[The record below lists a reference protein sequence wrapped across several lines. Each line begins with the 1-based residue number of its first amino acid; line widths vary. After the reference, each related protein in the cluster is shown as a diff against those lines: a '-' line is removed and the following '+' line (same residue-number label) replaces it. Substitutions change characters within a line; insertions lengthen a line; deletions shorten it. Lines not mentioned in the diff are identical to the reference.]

1 MRMFTAKPILLIAT
15 LCASSTTFASLNL
28 HGEAGSE
35 FTNLSA
41 SFGAEHPGMAVSGN
55 WAHSDNDG
63 DTAGL
68 GLGYNFNLGPFLL
81 TAGGKALYL
90 NPKDG
95 DEGYAIALGGGAQLP
110 LGDFVTLFG
119 ESYYSPD
126 SMSSGVNDYLE
137 ANAGVR
143 INIIKSMN
151 IEAGYRYINMT
162 GKHNHRDNKLADGAY
177 AGFNFR
183 F

>member
-28 HGEAGSE
+28 HGEAGSA

-41 SFGAEHPGMAVSGN
+41 SFGAEHPGMTVSGN

-95 DEGYAIALGGGAQLP
+95 MRATRSRSEEARSYRLATSLLCSASLIIP
-110 LGDFVTLFG
+110 LI
-119 ESYYSPD
+119 PCP
-126 SMSSGVNDYLE
+126 
-137 ANAGVR
+137 AA
-143 INIIKSMN
+143 
-151 IEAGYRYINMT
+151 
-162 GKHNHRDNKLADGAY
+162 
-177 AGFNFR
+177 
-183 F
+183 

>member
-1 MRMFTAKPILLIAT
+1 MPEQSYRAFFYLKEYEK
-15 LCASSTTFASLNL
+15 CACLQQSL
-28 HGEAGSE
+28 
-35 FTNLSA
+35 
-41 SFGAEHPGMAVSGN
+41 
-55 WAHSDNDG
+55 NDG

-68 GLGYNFNLGPFLL
+68 GLGYNFNLVPFLL

-110 LGDFVTLFG
+110 PGDFVTLFG

-143 INIIKSMN
+143 MNIIKSMN
-151 IEAGYRYINMT
+151 IEAGYRYINMA
-162 GKHNHRDNKLADGAY
+162 GKHNPRDNKLADGAY

-183 F
+183 V